1 MLQISR
7 QGGDIEKQSY
17 IDAYEHN
24 KHFTQEETKVNDGFR
39 QHLPKPEYDNF
50 RAYGPRP
57 EHSLKRK
64 ICTPDARPD
73 REIWVQRPEMS
84 DPFLP
89 MDHWPRLCRYRSEG
103 RKVFGPSTD
112 HRNVRKAAFEE
123 CIITTDFKVA
133 RLPRNLSTHRAATF
147 GVAYVSAFVGLGIS
161 LGFKYAS
168 AEGER
173 QGPDILSIVRS
184 LPKEIPRDVQEEC
197 LHGIAEHERPRK
209 GDWFAIWGASSN
221 TGLAAVQ
228 LAKLIGLR
236 VIAVAD
242 LTRHGKRLVDLGVDV
257 QVDRNDPSR
266 AIAII
271 ANTTN
276 HGLKFGLD
284 TIGKETAS
292 YLQEALNRSRG
303 GQQAHLV
310 GLTGLPEEK
319 VPGVKQHIVPIQVFH
334 TVPTIGEQAMDW
346 LEHLLAKEFLH
357 PPDILVAVGGLESVN
372 GVLDDVK
379 NGAVSGRRIVVPVGN
394 MELNRPIA
402 ADSISINKCDVENFQ
417 HADKLNADSSRI
429 KFAWVFIRYWVPNLS
444 GGLVVSKIKQRTKWD
459 LDSNTRYARTA
470 ERYGFEYAL
479 TQVRF
484 MAGYGAENQ
493 HESVSFC
500 QALLHHTER
509 LRVMAALLP
518 GPWNPAVAAKQIA
531 SIDQYSKGRAAVNIV
546 SGWFKTEFSSIGQ
559 WWLDHGARCRRSRE
573 FAACLKGIWTQE
585 QFNFDGDFYQF
596 RDYPLKPKPISRP
609 DRPHP
614 EIFQGGNSTEAREN
628 AAALSDYYFMNG
640 NTLKGFQ
647 DQIRDVRERAEAHG
661 RAGQVKFAVNGF
673 IIARETESEALQV
686 LQEIQGKVD
695 KEAVDALAQQVK
707 AAVTSTRTKPAMASM
722 EQPSTKIEELVQ
734 YSDGFRTKLIGTPAQ
749 IADRIMLIKS
759 LGVDMLLTAFLHY
772 DDEIQRFGE
781 QVIPLVRKLEA
792 EGRGKDEAYEIS
804 LTGDVYRASKQ

>member
-1 MLQISR
+1 MSSISR
-7 QGGDIEKQSY
+7 QGDDIEKQPY
-17 IDAYEHN
+17 IDAHEHN
-24 KHFTQEETKVNDGFR
+24 KYFMQEETKVNDGFR
-39 QHLPKPEYDNF
+39 QYLPKLEHDNS
-50 RAYGPRP
+50 RSYGPRQ
-57 EHSLKRK
+57 EHSRKRK
-64 ICTPDARPD
+64 IYTPDARPD
-73 REIWVQRPEMS
+73 REILVQ
-84 DPFLP
+84 
-89 MDHWPRLCRYRSEG
+89 
-103 RKVFGPSTD
+103 VFGPSTD
-112 HRNVRKAAFEE
+112 YRSIRKAAFQEYL
-123 CIITTDFKVA
+123 ITTDFKVA
-133 RLPRNLSTHRAATF
+133 RLPSNLSTYTAATF

-161 LGFKYAS
+161 LGFNFAS

-173 QGPDILSIVRS
+173 QGPDILSTVRS

-197 LHGIAEHERPRK
+197 LDGIAEHERPRK

-221 TGLAAVQ
+221 TGLAAIQ

-257 QVDRNDPSR
+257 QVDRNDPPR

-284 TIGKETAS
+284 TVGKETAG

-319 VPGVKQHIVPIQVFH
+319 LPGIYHYNVPIRVFH
-334 TVPTIGEQAMDW
+334 TVPMLGEQAMEW
-346 LEHLLAKEFLH
+346 LEQLLIKEFLH
-357 PPDILVAVGGLESVN
+357 PPDIFVAFGGLESVN
-372 GVLDDVK
+372 GVLDDMR
-379 NGAVSGRRIVVPVGN
+379 NGAVSGKRIVVPVGN
-394 MELNRPIA
+394 MEHSRPMA
-402 ADSISINKCDVENFQ
+402 ADSTAVNKCDIENFQ
-417 HADKLNADSSRI
+417 HADKLNSDPSRI
-429 KFAWVFIRYWVPNLS
+429 KFAYWVPNVS
-444 GGLVVSKIKQRTKWD
+444 GGLVVSKIKQRTMWD
-459 LDSNTRYARTA
+459 LDSNARYARTA

-479 TQVRF
+479 TQ
-484 MAGYGAENQ
+484 ENQ

-559 WWLDHGARCRRSRE
+559 WWLDHDARCRRSYE
-573 FAACLKGIWTQE
+573 FVACLRGIWSQE

-609 DRPHP
+609 DRPYP
-614 EIFQGGNSTEAREN
+614 EIFQGGNSAEAREN
-628 AAALSDYYFMNG
+628 AAAVSDYYFMNG
-640 NTLKGFQ
+640 NTLEGFQ
-647 DQIRDVRERAEAHG
+647 EQIKNVRKRAEAHG
-661 RAGQVKFAVNGF
+661 RTGHVKFAVNAF
-673 IIARETESEALQV
+673 IIARESESEALQV
-686 LQEIQGKVD
+686 LQEIRGKAD
-695 KEAVDALAQQVK
+695 KEAVDVLAQQVK
-707 AAVTSTRTKPAMASM
+707 DAVRSTRNKSAMAPM
-722 EQPSTKIEELVQ
+722 EPRSKIEELVQ

-759 LGVDMLLTAFLHY
+759 LGVDILLTAFLHY

-781 QVIPLVRKLEA
+781 QVISLVRKLEA
-792 EGRGKDEAYEIS
+792 EGRGKDKAYEIS
-804 LTGDVYRASKQ
+804 LTGDVYQARKQ